1 MLLIRDIPLVNSE
14 INPGMAVGNPRNQTG
29 KRLGSD
35 QIRVMKRMTWDI
47 KKSVKWLEMAA
58 STHYGSPLFPMK
70 LRSDPHHTTPRF
82 IPMIKPGNGSA
93 VTRPPA
99 IQGHF
104 YGHFSDKTRD
114 MTCESGPGKTVVIPE
129 LIPESTQENIGLV
142 PGIIPGS
149 YPNVLPE

>member
-1 MLLIRDIPLVNSE
+1 MV
-14 INPGMAVGNPRNQTG
+14 
-29 KRLGSD
+29 
-35 QIRVMKRMTWDI
+35 
-47 KKSVKWLEMAA
+47 
-58 STHYGSPLFPMK
+58 
-70 LRSDPHHTTPRF
+70 
-82 IPMIKPGNGSA
+82 KPGNGSA